1 MFRPSRETPTGE
13 DPFLLPKMM
22 LFVAGAI
29 FGVIGMA
36 TERDW
41 VLGIALLCLGFG
53 MLLRMIGRRRR
64 EDFEASIDEDKRA
77 TDSIAED
84 AEVEEGR

>member
-1 MFRPSRETPTGE
+1 MSPFRPSREAPTGE
-13 DPFLLPKMM
+13 DPYLLPKMM

-29 FGVIGMA
+29 FGVIGMV

-41 VLGIALLCLGFG
+41 ILGIALLCLGFG
-53 MLLRMIGRRRR
+53 MLLRMLARRRDEARR
-64 EDFEASIDEDKRA
+64 EEEGT

-84 AEVEEGR
+84 AEIEEGR